1 MATLLLIRHGRTTA
15 NTSGLLAGRTPG
27 VELDEHG
34 RAQAAALGLRLAS
47 AQLAAV
53 VSSPLERTRQT
64 AAALLDARDPN
75 AAARA
80 AAAAAAADAPASPHG
95 HPPDEEQAA
104 EAKPA
109 RPRTSR
115 ARAAAESVPLH
126 LEDRINECDYGQ
138 WAGRELRTLMK
149 EPLWPVVQS
158 HPSAVTF
165 PGGEPMTRMSA
176 RAVEAVRD
184 WNERIG
190 PDGCYA
196 MVSHGDVIKAIVAD
210 ALGMHL
216 DLFQRIQVDP
226 CSITVIR
233 YTSMRPFLLRIND
246 TDSPVG
252 TLIPSGKRPRA
263 RRRPAA
269 SDAQIGGGAGP
280 ADA

>member
-15 NTSGLLAGRTPG
+15 NASGLLAGRTPG

-34 RAQAAALGLRLAS
+34 RAQAAALGARLAGIP
-47 AQLAAV
+47 LAAV

-64 AAALLDARDPN
+64 AAALLDARTPEALARV

-80 AAAAAAADAPASPHG
+80 AAAAPGADG
-95 HPPDEEQAA
+95 H
-104 EAKPA
+104 EATPKPA
-109 RPRTSR
+109 RSR
-115 ARAAAESVPLH
+115 ARAAAVEPVPLH
-126 LEDRINECDYGQ
+126 LEDRINECDYGH
-138 WAGRELRTLMK
+138 WAGRELQILAK
-149 EPLWPVVQS
+149 EPMWPVVQT

-184 WNERIG
+184 WNERFG
-190 PDGCYA
+190 PDRTYA
-196 MVSHGDVIKAIVAD
+196 MVSHGDIIKAIVAD

-226 CSITVIR
+226 CSVTVIR
-233 YTSMRPFLLRIND
+233 YTPMRPFLLRIND

-252 TLIPSGKRPRA
+252 TLIPSSGKRPRA
-263 RRRPAA
+263 RRKPPG
-269 SDAQIGGGAGP
+269 SDAQLGGGAGP

>member
-15 NTSGLLAGRTPG
+15 NAGGLLAGRTPG

-34 RAQAAALGLRLAS
+34 RAQAAALGLRLA
-47 AQLAAV
+47 AAPLAAV

-64 AAALLDARDPN
+64 AAALLDARDPDAL
-75 AAARA
+75 AAAQA
-80 AAAAAAADAPASPHG
+80 AAQPSPHG
-95 HPPDEEQAA
+95 RPDHADQADHA
-104 EAKPA
+104 DHQPIPAKPA
-109 RPRTSR
+109 RPRTAKSR
-115 ARAAAESVPLH
+115 AAEPVPLH

-138 WAGRELRTLMK
+138 WAGRELKTLAK
-149 EPLWPVVQS
+149 DPLWPVVQS

-190 PDGCYA
+190 DGCYA
-196 MVSHGDVIKAIVAD
+196 MVSHGDIIKAIVAD

-226 CSITVIR
+226 CSVTVIR
-233 YTSMRPFLLRIND
+233 YTPMRPFLLRIND
-246 TDSPVG
+246 TDSPLG
-252 TLIPSGKRPRA
+252 TLIPSGRRPRA
-263 RRRPAA
+263 RRRPAP
-269 SDAQIGGGAGP
+269 SDAPVGGGAGP

>member
-1 MATLLLIRHGRTTA
+1 V
-15 NTSGLLAGRTPG
+15 LAGRTPG

-34 RAQAAALGLRLAS
+34 HAQAAALGARLAS
-47 AQLAAV
+47 IPLAAV

-64 AAALLDARDPN
+64 AAALLEARSP
-75 AAARA
+75 AAVAARA
-80 AAAAAAADAPASPHG
+80 AAQAADASIDAAAEPARPRAARSRAAAAAP
-95 HPPDEEQAA
+95 
-104 EAKPA
+104 
-109 RPRTSR
+109 
-115 ARAAAESVPLH
+115 VPLH
-126 LEDRINECDYGQ
+126 LEDRINECDYGD
-138 WAGRELRTLMK
+138 WAGCGLMVLVK
-149 EPLWPVVQS
+149 EPLWPVVQA

-226 CSITVIR
+226 CSVTVIR
-233 YTSMRPFLLRIND
+233 YTTMRPFLLRIND
-246 TDSPVG
+246 TDSPIG

-263 RRRPAA
+263 RKRRPAG
-269 SDAQIGGGAGP
+269 DAQIGGGAGP
-280 ADA
+280 ADAR